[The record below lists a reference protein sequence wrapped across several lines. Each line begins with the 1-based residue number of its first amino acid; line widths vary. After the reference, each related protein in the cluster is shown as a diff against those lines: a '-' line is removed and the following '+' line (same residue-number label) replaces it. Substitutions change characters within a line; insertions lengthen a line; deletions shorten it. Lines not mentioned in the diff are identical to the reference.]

1 MLADDQRQ
9 DHWAAGVGP
18 RVTRKAPVTTT
29 AEEKPAPLTPE
40 RDAERG
46 RDDVTK
52 AAGARDLSASAAPLL
67 QPPEAGV
74 TPLRGLLLPVISLR
88 ARTEMLSFIP
98 LFSPSFG

>member
-9 DHWAAGVGP
+9 DHWAAGAGP
-18 RVTRKAPVTTT
+18 GVTRKPPVTT
-29 AEEKPAPLTPE
+29 AEVKPAPLTPE

-52 AAGARDLSASAAPLL
+52 AAGARDLSTSAAPLL
-67 QPPEAGV
+67 QPLQAGL

-88 ARTEMLSFIP
+88 TRTEMLSFIP